1 VFFVFFV
8 VEKSSRVALLCD
20 LQTTTE
26 TVLPPRLV
34 EDHRDAVGKIQT
46 PAPGLHRYPNTLFRR
61 QAVADLCRQTTRL
74 GAKEQMI
81 AGLKIGIRIACCA
94 FRRTGEYPA
103 FSKTPFPAFVI
114 GVFLQ
119 GCIFVIIQ
127 PGTAHAPVIKVER
140 DRMDQVQ
147 TAADVGTKAYDIA
160 RIRRNLRLIEYDVKH

>member
-1 VFFVFFV
+1 MV
-8 VEKSSRVALLCD
+8 
-20 LQTTTE
+20 
-26 TVLPPRLV
+26 
-34 EDHRDAVGKIQT
+34 
-46 PAPGLHRYPNTLFRR
+46 
-61 QAVADLCRQTTRL
+61 
-74 GAKEQMI
+74 

-94 FRRTGEYPA
+94 FRRAGEYPA
-103 FSKTPFPAFVI
+103 FSKTGFPAFVI

-160 RIRRNLRLIEYDVKH
+160 GIRRNLRLIEYDVKH